1 MLMRRRSFAALGGS
15 ILGLGVLAACGD
27 DGGGDGGDGGGDGG
41 GGDGDF
47 VTDLTFGTGGT
58 GGVYY
63 PLGGEYAGI
72 YEDNIDDLTVN
83 YTDSG
88 ASVENVGM
96 IFQEEWQ
103 LGIVQSDT
111 ADAATVVER

>member
-1 MLMRRRSFAALGGS
+1 MRMRRRGFAAAAAS
-15 ILGLGVLAACGD
+15 IAVRGVLAGCGD
-27 DGGGDGGDGGGDGG
+27 SSGGDGDGG
-41 GGDGDF
+41 GGVNGGGDSDF
-47 VTDLTFGTGGT
+47 VTDLTFGNGGT

-72 YEDNIDDLTVN
+72 YEDNSDALTVN

-88 ASVENVGM
+88 ASVENIGM

-103 LGIVQSDT
+103 L
-111 ADAATVVER
+111 